1 MVSVE
6 QLIGELLLRHN
17 CVIIPSFGG
26 FVAKQAPAVIDFKS
40 GVMTPPRK
48 SLLFNRQLIN
58 NDGLLI
64 AELAVSNSIH
74 YNEATEIVQQLVG
87 KWNEQLRNGFRITI
101 DKVGF
106 LYFDAE
112 KNICFEQDR
121 FFNLLLES
129 YGLGKVHFLTETDV
143 QLAQKTTI
151 ERAISVAEGSEKQPA
166 IVFDTE
172 KIVAETISTEET
184 KVIEHPAMRSKTRV
198 WRYVAAACLLP
209 IAFYSF
215 WLPMR
220 TNVLESGMISIKDFN
235 PFYKSQSG
243 SYKKQDLEKTH
254 NTDKYVTLEESV
266 AGLPS
271 EVKVFSYQYDEDL
284 YIPVRLNDNS
294 SGKENNDITE
304 LPTSGDQSSLSCQ
317 YIVGCFGSEENAN
330 NLVAALKA
338 QGIDAYIYD
347 ESNGLKRISAGGSDS
362 EAGLQSLIQDAKAKG
377 FDGWVLKK

>member
-64 AELAVSNSIH
+64 AEFAVANSIQ
-74 YNEATEIVQQLVG
+74 YNQATDTVQQLVG
-87 KWNEQLRNGFRITI
+87 KWNDQLRKGFRITI

-106 LYFDAE
+106 LYFDSE

-129 YGLGKVHFLTETDV
+129 YGLGKVHFLTESDV

-151 ERAISVAEGSEKQPA
+151 ERAISGNDSNEKQPA
-166 IVFDTE
+166 ILFDTE
-172 KIVAETISTEET
+172 KIVAETVGAAET
-184 KVIEHPAMRSKTRV
+184 KVIEHSATRSKTKA

-220 TNVLESGMISIKDFN
+220 TNVLESGMLSIKDFN
-235 PFYKSQSG
+235 PFYKSQEG
-243 SYKKQDLEKTH
+243 TYEKEELDKLEKREAYTS
-254 NTDKYVTLEESV
+254 LEESV
-266 AGLPS
+266 ANLPS
-271 EVKVFSYQYDEDL
+271 DVTVYSYQYDEDL
-284 YIPVRLNDNS
+284 YIPVRLPATSNGS
-294 SGKENNDITE
+294 AQE
-304 LPTSGDQSSLSCQ
+304 LETVQLRNADQSTLACQ
-317 YIVGCFGSEENAN
+317 FIVGCFGSEENAN
-330 NLVAALKA
+330 NLVSALKTE
-338 QGIDAYIYD
+338 GIDAYVYD
-347 ESNGLKRISAGGSDS
+347 ESNGLKRISAGGSAT
-362 EAGLQSLIQDAKAKG
+362 EAGLQTLISNVEAKG

>member
-26 FVAKQAPAVIDFKS
+26 FVAKQAPAVIDYRN
-40 GVMTPPRK
+40 GLMTPPRK

-74 YNEATEIVQQLVG
+74 YNEATEIVQQLVC
-87 KWNEQLRNGFRITI
+87 KWNDQLRNGFRITI

-129 YGLGKVHFLTETDV
+129 YGLGKVHFLTENDV

-151 ERAISVAEGSEKQPA
+151 ERAAIAAEKTDKQPA
-166 IVFDTE
+166 ILFDTE
-172 KIVAETISTEET
+172 KIVAETVKAEEV
-184 KVIEHPAMRSKTRV
+184 KVIAHPAMRSKTKV

-220 TNVLESGMISIKDFN
+220 TNVLESGMISVKDFN
-235 PFYKSQSG
+235 PFYKSQAG
-243 SYKKQDLEKTH
+243 TYDQNELQKPEEREKFT
-254 NTDKYVTLEESV
+254 TLEESV
-266 AGLPS
+266 ADLPAD
-271 EVKVFSYQYDEDL
+271 VTVFSYQYDEDL
-284 YIPVRLNDNS
+284 YIPVRLTPDKKGSEQSAVTVS
-294 SGKENNDITE
+294 SINA
-304 LPTSGDQSSLSCQ
+304 DQSSMRCQ

-330 NLVAALKA
+330 NLVTALKA
-338 QGIDAYIYD
+338 QGIEGYVYD
-347 ESNGLKRISAGGSDS
+347 ESNGLKRISAGGADS
-362 EAGLQSLIQDAKAKG
+362 EAALQTTIQDASSKG
-377 FDGWVLKK
+377 FNGWILKK

>member
-26 FVAKQAPAVIDFKS
+26 FVAKQAPAVIDFKN

-74 YNEATEIVQQLVG
+74 YNEATEIVQQLVS
-87 KWNEQLRNGFRITI
+87 KWSDQLRNGFRITI

-129 YGLGKVHFLTETDV
+129 YGLGKVHFLTESDV

-151 ERAISVAEGSEKQPA
+151 ERVVTSAEKTDRQPA
-166 IVFDTE
+166 ILFDTE
-172 KIVAETISTEET
+172 KIVAETVKTEEAE
-184 KVIEHPAMRSKTRV
+184 VIEHPAIRSKTKV

-220 TNVLESGMISIKDFN
+220 TNVLESGMISVKDFN
-235 PFYKSQSG
+235 PFYKSQAG
-243 SYKKQDLEKTH
+243 TYDQKELDKPEIREKYT
-254 NTDKYVTLEESV
+254 TLEESV
-266 AGLPS
+266 ANLPS
-271 EVKVFSYQYDEDL
+271 DVAVFSYQYDEDL
-284 YIPVRLNDNS
+284 YIPVRLPANPTGSEEIVETVEAAS
-294 SGKENNDITE
+294 S
-304 LPTSGDQSSLSCQ
+304 DQSSLRCQ
-317 YIVGCFGSEENAN
+317 YIVGCFGSEENAK
-330 NLVAALKA
+330 NLLAALKA
-338 QGIDAYIYD
+338 QGIDGYICD

-362 EAGLQSLIQDAKAKG
+362 EAGLQALILEAGSKG
-377 FDGWVLKK
+377 FDGWILKK

>member
-64 AELAVSNSIH
+64 AEFAVANSIQ
-74 YNEATEIVQQLVG
+74 YNQATDTVQQLVG
-87 KWNEQLRNGFRITI
+87 KWNDQLRKGFRITI

-106 LYFDAE
+106 LYFDSE

-129 YGLGKVHFLTETDV
+129 YGLGKVHFLTESDV

-151 ERAISVAEGSEKQPA
+151 ERAISGSDSNEKQPA
-166 IVFDTE
+166 ILFDTE
-172 KIVAETISTEET
+172 KIVAETVGAAET
-184 KVIEHPAMRSKTRV
+184 KVIEHPATRSKTKA

-220 TNVLESGMISIKDFN
+220 TNVLESGMLSIKDFN
-235 PFYKSQSG
+235 PFYKSQEG
-243 SYKKQDLEKTH
+243 TYEKEELDKLEKRETY
-254 NTDKYVTLEESV
+254 TSLEESV
-266 AGLPS
+266 ANLPS
-271 EVKVFSYQYDEDL
+271 DVTVYSYQYDEDL
-284 YIPVRLNDNS
+284 YIPVRLPATSNGS
-294 SGKENNDITE
+294 AQE
-304 LPTSGDQSSLSCQ
+304 LETVSLPNADQSALACQ
-317 YIVGCFGSEENAN
+317 FIVGCFGREENAN
-330 NLVAALKA
+330 NLVSALKTE
-338 QGIDAYIYD
+338 GIDAYVYD
-347 ESNGLKRISAGGSDS
+347 ESNGLKRISAGGSAT
-362 EAGLQSLIQDAKAKG
+362 EAGLQTLISNVEAKG

>member
-26 FVAKQAPAVIDFKS
+26 FVAKQAPAVIDFKN

-74 YNEATEIVQQLVG
+74 YNEATEIVQQLVS
-87 KWNEQLRNGFRITI
+87 KWSDQLRNGFRITI

-129 YGLGKVHFLTETDV
+129 YGLGKVHFLTESDV
-143 QLAQKTTI
+143 QLVQKTTI
-151 ERAISVAEGSEKQPA
+151 ERVVTAAEKTDRQPA
-166 IVFDTE
+166 ILFDTE
-172 KIVAETISTEET
+172 KIVTETVKTEEAE
-184 KVIEHPAMRSKTRV
+184 VIEHPAIRSKTKV

-220 TNVLESGMISIKDFN
+220 TNVLESGMISVKDFN
-235 PFYKSQSG
+235 PFYKSQAG
-243 SYKKQDLEKTH
+243 TYDQKELDKPEIREKYT
-254 NTDKYVTLEESV
+254 TLEESV
-266 AGLPS
+266 ANLPS
-271 EVKVFSYQYDEDL
+271 DVAVFSYQYDEDL
-284 YIPVRLNDNS
+284 YIPVRLPANPTGSEEIVETVEAAS
-294 SGKENNDITE
+294 SN
-304 LPTSGDQSSLSCQ
+304 QSSLRCQ
-317 YIVGCFGSEENAN
+317 YIVGCFGSEENAK
-330 NLVAALKA
+330 NLLAALKA
-338 QGIDAYIYD
+338 QGIDGYICD

-362 EAGLQSLIQDAKAKG
+362 EAGLQALILEAGSKG
-377 FDGWVLKK
+377 FDGWILKK

>member
-1 MVSVE
+1 
-6 QLIGELLLRHN
+6 
-17 CVIIPSFGG
+17 VIIPSFGG
-26 FVAKQAPAVIDFKS
+26 FVAKQAPAVIDYKS

-64 AELAVSNSIH
+64 AELAVSNAIH

-87 KWNEQLRNGFRITI
+87 KWNDQLRNGFRITI

-106 LYFDAE
+106 LYFDSE

-129 YGLGKVHFLTETDV
+129 YGLGKVQFLSESDV

-151 ERAISVAEGSEKQPA
+151 ERAINTSESTEKQPA
-166 IVFDTE
+166 ILFDTE
-172 KIVAETISTEET
+172 KIVAETVAKEET
-184 KVIEHPAMRSKTRV
+184 KVIEHPAIRSKTKV

-220 TNVLESGMISIKDFN
+220 TNVLESGMISVKDFN
-235 PFYKSQSG
+235 PFYKSQEG
-243 SYKKQDLEKTH
+243 TYVKNVLENPVKKQAYT
-254 NTDKYVTLEESV
+254 TLEESISQ
-266 AGLPS
+266 LPS
-271 EVKVFSYQYDEDL
+271 DVTVYSFEFDEDL
-284 YIPVRLNDNS
+284 YIPVRIDRGSNT
-294 SGKENNDITE
+294 TE
-304 LPTSGDQSSLSCQ
+304 ETVPVEAPLSADQTDLGYQ
-317 YIVGCFGSEENAN
+317 FIVGCFGSDENAN
-330 NLVAALKA
+330 NLVAVLKA

-362 EAGLQSLIQDAKAKG
+362 EAGLQSLIQETRAKG
-377 FDGWVLKK
+377 FNGWILKK

>member
-40 GVMTPPRK
+40 GIMTPPRK

-58 NDGLLI
+58 NDGLMI

-106 LYFDAE
+106 LYFDSE

-129 YGLGKVHFLTETDV
+129 YGLGKVHFLTESDV

-151 ERAISVAEGSEKQPA
+151 ERAITAAEANDKQPA
-166 IVFDTE
+166 ILFDTE
-172 KIVAETISTEET
+172 KIVAETVSTEEP
-184 KVIEHPAMRSKTRV
+184 KVIEHPAIRSKTKV

-235 PFYKSQSG
+235 PFYKSQEG
-243 SYKKQDLEKTH
+243 TYDKEVLEKPEKREPYT
-254 NTDKYVTLEESV
+254 TLEESV

-271 EVKVFSYQYDEDL
+271 DVSVYSYQYDEDL
-284 YIPVRLNDNS
+284 YIPVRVSNTSNS
-294 SGKENNDITE
+294 SEETIGVLETNTTDK
-304 LPTSGDQSSLSCQ
+304 SSMKCQ
-317 YIVGCFGSEENAN
+317 FIVGCFGSDENAN
-330 NLVAALKA
+330 NLVASLKA
-338 QGIDAYIYD
+338 QGIQAYIFD
-347 ESNGLKRISAGGSDS
+347 ESNGLKRISAGGADS
-362 EAGLQSLIQDAKAKG
+362 EAGLQSLIQDVKAKG